1 MPKLLIVLL
10 FFGLSSC
17 LQTQSVEQ
25 ITGKTM
31 GTSYT
36 IKTQGKADQGLIDQR
51 LKQINQI
58 FSSWDQH
65 SELSKVNQHPV
76 GQPVRLSA
84 ELSKVLSES
93 VQISIQT
100 QGFFDPALGSL
111 IDVWGFGVTKVAQKP
126 GRNKVA
132 RALENA
138 SITKA
143 MLKADQLTKQ
153 ANIKLN
159 LSAIVK
165 GYAVDE
171 IARLLDQQGVERFMI
186 EIGGEVKVKGQWT
199 IGIETP
205 TGQAPIAIDL
215 MNESIATSGN
225 YRQYFVWE
233 GERYAHILDPHT
245 GLPVNSDLFSV
256 SVIHPSNLLADAYAT
271 AMMAMGSVKAQQL
284 AEKLKLKAVLILK
297 SAHDG
302 NHAEN
307 IIKLGL

>member
-1 MPKLLIVLL
+1 MPKLLIILL
-10 FFGLSSC
+10 FFGLSGC
-17 LQTQSVEQ
+17 LKTQSVEQ

-36 IKTQGKADQGLIDQR
+36 IKTQGKVDQSLIDQR

-65 SELSKVNQHPV
+65 SELSKVNQHPI

-84 ELSKVLSES
+84 ELLKVLSES
-93 VQISIQT
+93 IQVSTQT

-111 IDVWGFGVTKVAQKP
+111 IDIWGFGPTKVSQKP
-126 GRNKVA
+126 SRNRVL
-132 RALENA
+132 RALENTSISKA
-138 SITKA
+138 S
-143 MLKADQLTKQ
+143 LEADQLTKQ
-153 ANIKLN
+153 ADIKLN
-159 LSAIVK
+159 LSAIAK

-171 IARLLDQQGVERFMI
+171 IARLLNQQQVERYMI

-205 TGQAPIAIDL
+205 ASQAPIAIDL

-233 GERYAHILDPHT
+233 GEQYAHILDPHT

-284 AEKLKLKAVLILK
+284 AETLKLKVVLILK
-297 SAHDG
+297 PADDSSY
-302 NHAEN
+302 AEN

>member
-1 MPKLLIVLL
+1 MPKLLIILL
-10 FFGLSSC
+10 FFGLSGC

-36 IKTQGKADQGLIDQR
+36 IKTQGKVDQSLIDQR

-65 SELSKVNQHPV
+65 SELSKVNQHPID
-76 GQPVRLSA
+76 QPVRLSA
-84 ELSKVLSES
+84 ELLKVLSES
-93 VQISIQT
+93 IWVSGQT

-111 IDVWGFGVTKVAQKP
+111 IDVWGFGATKVAQKP
-126 GRNKVA
+126 SRNKVA
-132 RALENA
+132 SALKNA
-138 SITKA
+138 SISKVS
-143 MLKADQLTKQ
+143 LEADQLTKQ
-153 ANIKLN
+153 ADIKLN
-159 LSAIVK
+159 LSAVAK

-171 IARLLDQQGVERFMI
+171 VARLLDQQQIERYMV
-186 EIGGEVKVKGQWT
+186 EIGGEVKAKGRWT

-205 TGQAPIAIDL
+205 AGQAPIAIDL

-233 GERYAHILDPHT
+233 GEQYAHILDPHT

-284 AEKLKLKAVLILK
+284 AETLKLKVVLILK
-297 SAHDG
+297 SADDSSY
-302 NHAEN
+302 AEN